1 MVAGGAAVDGGQR
14 RVIDG
19 VVVEPA
25 IETGGSASLHRGWD
39 TRDAREVTVL
49 IRPWPRGRQRV
60 MRQLIA
66 QGLSP
71 GRPFSR
77 VAEVDDGRV
86 AVFLPTDPLTDTAG
100 RLEDVDQRLLS
111 YLDTSG
117 LRARALGLLIAVPT
131 LLSVI
136 SGGVFGMLLARTLP
150 LAVIGA
156 ATLVA
161 AVPVPFLAMAIQPP
175 GPGGGLHA
183 KGLRAL
189 ATLAFMALVF
199 GNWIGLLWL
208 IVGAVWLGPF
218 VLAGWGLW
226 LLARRARRNR

>member
-1 MVAGGAAVDGGQR
+1 MVAGEAAVDGSQR

-25 IETGGSASLHRGWD
+25 IETDGAASLHRGWD

-49 IRPWPRGRQRV
+49 IRPWPPGRHRV

-66 QGLSP
+66 QGFSP

-86 AVFLPTDPLTDTAG
+86 AVFLPTDPLINATG
-100 RLEDVDQRLLS
+100 SLREIDQRFLGL
-111 YLDTSG
+111 LDTGG

-136 SGGVFGMLLARTLP
+136 SGGVFAMLLARALP
-150 LAVIGA
+150 LAVIVA

-161 AVPVPFLAMAIQPP
+161 ALPVPFLAMAIQPP
-175 GPGGGLHA
+175 GPGGGLRA

-199 GNWIGLLWL
+199 GNWVGLLWL

-226 LLARRARRNR
+226 VLARRARQNR